1 MARKPMPWFRLY
13 TEMPTDRKIRR
24 LTVEHRWLWVCVM
37 CAARQSPVEGWLL
50 VSEDEA
56 LTIEDLADISGLK
69 PRQVDNGLKAFLK
82 LGMLEND
89 VEVGAFHIAA
99 WSTRQRQSDTST
111 DRVRAWRA
119 ARKQASAASCNDDV
133 TVSNRSKHVS
143 VTDMETRQKT
153 EQEDRED
160 SLNPSVDEDPLLD
173 ALTGLTSDAI
183 GKAS

>member
-24 LTVEHRWLWVCVM
+24 LAVEHRWLWVCVM

-56 LTIEDLADISGLK
+56 LTTDDLADISGLK
-69 PRQVDNGLKAFLK
+69 ARQVDAGLKAFLK

-89 VEVGAFHIAA
+89 VEVGAFRVAA

-111 DRVRAWRA
+111 DRVRAWRS
-119 ARKQASAASCNDDV
+119 ARKQASTAFSNDVV
-133 TVSNRSKHVS
+133 TVSNGCTPVA
-143 VTDMETRQKT
+143 VTAMETRQKT
-153 EQEDRED
+153 EQETEQD
-160 SLNPSVDEDPLLD
+160 SLYPSTVRDELAD
-173 ALTGLTSDAI
+173 ALSDLTDEAI
-183 GKAS
+183 GAA